1 MYTLDICFEDITREV
16 KKNHK
21 VTNKG
26 LIKSAY
32 DYATKKHK
40 NQKPRKTGEPY
51 IMHPLRV
58 AYLVASW
65 GFEADTICAALLHDT
80 LEDTDA
86 TYNELVS
93 IIIFFRIY
101 IIIDI
106 LAPFIYTG
114 KTIKI
119 PFFRR

>member
-86 TYNELVS
+86 TYN
-93 IIIFFRIY
+93 
-101 IIIDI
+101 
-106 LAPFIYTG
+106 
-114 KTIKI
+114 
-119 PFFRR
+119 